1 MARPAISTAAEV
13 RSAVQALLSEA
24 GIGTCPSRQS
34 FRRAVSVRKVRDWL
48 GGGNLATLG
57 REINQIEA
65 ELAQG
70 VDAIPIPDLPADIAA
85 LMTQLWQAAVG
96 TQLDELQQL
105 RIQAQSVATAAQDE
119 LQESRL
125 RRQVLQEDLAQMRTA
140 ISDRDMRLAQAQAT
154 NTALE
159 EQIQALRVELAEAHQ
174 EGTALRSQVDNLA
187 QSQAEAVA
195 SARDRYDGLSKQLLQ
210 ETALQRQA
218 VQQEASRLGNQLKF
232 AEKRDTANLARL
244 ARLAQLEAEL
254 QDLRG
259 ERDKANGEAAALR
272 YVNSTLRAQVEDIVQ
287 SMSRTMPRASS
298 KMAKGARSPKDVTTP
313 RPTPARSGKRPSE

>member
-13 RSAVQALLSEA
+13 RSAVQALLTEA
-24 GIGTCPSRQS
+24 GIGACPSRQS
-34 FRRAVSVRKVRDWL
+34 FRRAVSVRKVRDRL

-70 VDAIPIPDLPADIAA
+70 VDAIPIPDLPSDIAA

-96 TQLDELQQL
+96 TQLDGLQQL
-105 RIQAQSVATAAQDE
+105 RIQAQSVATAAQDD

-125 RRQVLQEDLAQMRTA
+125 RSQVLQEELAQMRSA

-159 EQIQALRVELAEAHQ
+159 EQIQALRGELAEAHQ
-174 EGTALRSQVDNLA
+174 EGTALKSQVDNLA
-187 QSQAEAVA
+187 QSQSEAVA

-244 ARLAQLEAEL
+244 AQLEAEL

-287 SMSRTMPRASS
+287 SMSRTMPRAGS
-298 KMAKGARSPKDVTTP
+298 KMAKGAKSPKDVTTP
-313 RPTPARSGKRPSE
+313 RPTPVRSGKRPSE

>member
-13 RSAVQALLSEA
+13 RSAVHALLTEA
-24 GIGTCPSRQS
+24 GIGACPSRQS
-34 FRRAVSVRKVRDWL
+34 FRRAVSVRKVRDRL

-70 VDAIPIPDLPADIAA
+70 VDAIPIPDLPSDIAA

-119 LQESRL
+119 LQESHL
-125 RRQVLQEDLAQMRTA
+125 RRQVLQEELAQMRTA

-159 EQIQALRVELAEAHQ
+159 EQIQALRGELAEAHQ
-174 EGTALRSQVDNLA
+174 EGTALKSQVDNLA

-218 VQQEASRLGNQLKF
+218 VQQEAARLGNQLKF
-232 AEKRDTANLARL
+232 AEKRDTANL

-287 SMSRTMPRASS
+287 SMSRTMPRAGS
-298 KMAKGARSPKDVTTP
+298 KMAKGAKSPKDVTTP
-313 RPTPARSGKRPSE
+313 RSSPVRSGKRPSE